1 MTFYRLHDTYPG
13 FPDPREAE
21 PNGLLA
27 MGGDLSPE
35 RLLIAYSMGI
45 FPWYNPGDPILWHCP
60 DPRMVLLPEDLHIS
74 RSLRPVLKRTS
85 WEMRYD
91 TAFGRVIR
99 ACACAQRRGQDGT
112 WITAEMIKAYEQ
124 LHELGF
130 AHSAEVWHE
139 GQLIG
144 GIYGVA
150 LGRAF
155 FGESMFYE
163 HPNASK
169 YALIHLVQRLDAE
182 GYELVDCQQNTEHT
196 KRFGAQLMGRREF
209 LALLSEALCHPTQ
222 RGAWT

>member
-1 MTFYRLHDTYPG
+1 
-13 FPDPREAE
+13 
-21 PNGLLA
+21 
-27 MGGDLSPE
+27 
-35 RLLIAYSMGI
+35 
-45 FPWYNPGDPILWHCP
+45 
-60 DPRMVLLPEDLHIS
+60 MVLLPEDLHIS
-74 RSLRPVLKRTS
+74 RSLRPVLRRAP

-99 ACACAQRRGQDGT
+99 ACASAQRRGQEGT

-139 GQLIG
+139 GRLIG

-163 HPNASK
+163 EPNASK
-169 YALIHLVQRLDAE
+169 YALTSLVRRLDAD
-182 GYELVDCQQNTEHT
+182 GYELMDCQQNTEHT
-196 KRFGAQLMGRREF
+196 KRFGAQLMGRSEF

-222 RGAWT
+222 RGPWT

>member
-13 FPDPREAE
+13 FPDPNEAE

-74 RSLRPVLKRTS
+74 RSLRPVLRRAP

-99 ACACAQRRGQDGT
+99 ACASAQRRGQEGT

-139 GQLIG
+139 GRLIG

-163 HPNASK
+163 EPNASK
-169 YALIHLVQRLDAE
+169 YALTSLVRRLDAE
-182 GYELVDCQQNTEHT
+182 GYELMDCQQNTEHT
-196 KRFGAQLMGRREF
+196 KRFGAQLMGRSEF

-222 RGAWT
+222 RGPWT

>member
-13 FPDPREAE
+13 FPDPSEAE

-74 RSLRPVLKRTS
+74 RSLRPVLKRAP

-91 TAFGRVIR
+91 TAFGCVIR
-99 ACACAQRRGQDGT
+99 ACASAQRRGQEGT
-112 WITAEMIKAYEQ
+112 WITVEMIKAYEQ

-139 GQLIG
+139 GRLIG

-163 HPNASK
+163 EPNASK
-169 YALIHLVQRLDAE
+169 YALNSLVRRLDAD
-182 GYELVDCQQNTEHT
+182 GYELMDCQQNTEHT
-196 KRFGAQLMGRREF
+196 KRFGAQLMGRTEF

-222 RGAWT
+222 RGPWT